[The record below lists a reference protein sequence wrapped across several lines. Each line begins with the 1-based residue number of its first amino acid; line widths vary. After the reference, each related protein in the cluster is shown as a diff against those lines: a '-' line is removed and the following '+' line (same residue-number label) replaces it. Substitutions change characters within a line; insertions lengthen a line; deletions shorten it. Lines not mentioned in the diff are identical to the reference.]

1 MRVVK
6 STDDFKL
13 RGVSI
18 PDFPILMWT
27 KNNKELGIKTGML
40 FEEGVDFLM
49 YQLITRG
56 RVDSKNSWA
65 TYGQW
70 LCNFFS
76 FCEDNNQNWREIAD
90 DGRNE
95 SLLAV
100 YRDSCSEDF
109 DLAASTVNSYL
120 RIATS
125 FYRYALGRGWVS
137 KVPYSLESVK
147 VNRPASF
154 LAHVDNTSDKVLS
167 PDVMLKTYKGA
178 IKFLSSEEVATL
190 LKSIKNET
198 LKLMVRL
205 CLQTGIRK
213 KEVYLFPLDAI
224 RKTRPDELKCTVY
237 IRKTKG
243 SKERSIDVPAVLMDD
258 LWGYVNELRF
268 QQQRDSGV
276 ETNCLF
282 LTKEGK
288 AFSHDSNAFNNAL
301 TALKLD
307 FHVTPHM
314 LRHTYATQMLRWLQ
328 QSKNLAFNAVMY
340 IQARLG
346 HARLSTTMIYLH
358 LINDLIDDLSIEYQ
372 DAINSLGES
381 EEQRPCQ

>member
-1 MRVVK
+1 MRVVM
-6 STDDFKL
+6 STDDFKI
-13 RGVSI
+13 RGKSV
-18 PDFPILMWT
+18 PGFPFLMWT
-27 KNNKELGIKTGML
+27 KNSKELGIETGEL
-40 FEEGVDFLM
+40 FEEGVDFLE
-49 YQLITRG
+49 YELITRG
-56 RVDSKNSWA
+56 RVNSKNTWA
-65 TYGQW
+65 NYGQW

-76 FCEDNNQNWREIAD
+76 FCEDNKQNWREIAD
-90 DGRNE
+90 NGRNE

-100 YRDSCSEDF
+100 YRDSCIEDF
-109 DLAASTVNSYL
+109 GLKANTVNLYL
-120 RIATS
+120 RIVIK
-125 FYRYALGRGWVS
+125 FYRYALGHAWVS
-137 KVPYSLESVK
+137 EVPYNLEAVK

-178 IKFLSSEEVATL
+178 IKFLSSEEVTTL
-190 LKSIKNET
+190 LASIKNET

-224 RKTRPDELKCTVY
+224 RKTRPGELKCTVY
-237 IRKTKG
+237 IRETKG

-288 AFSHDSNAFNNAL
+288 AFSPNSNAFNNAL

-328 QSKNLAFNAVMY
+328 RSKNLAFNAVMY

-346 HARLSTTMIYLH
+346 HAQLSTTMVYLH